1 MRAIRGMAIVVLGI
15 ALVMSGGHAARA
27 QAPGAG
33 QVPGTSQPAAPA
45 PAAPQSQDA
54 GDSASEIALTRAV
67 IQVQRQAIVTMAMDL
82 DEKEA
87 RAFWPLYREY
97 RLAMGKVGDRLVNV
111 ITTYADNYP
120 DISDEMASKLLNEY
134 LAIEKARTSV
144 KSKYVPRFR
153 KILPARKVARF
164 FQVDNKLDAA
174 INAELAEQVPLVR

>member
-1 MRAIRGMAIVVLGI
+1 
-15 ALVMSGGHAARA
+15 
-27 QAPGAG
+27 
-33 QVPGTSQPAAPA
+33 
-45 PAAPQSQDA
+45 
-54 GDSASEIALTRAV
+54 
-67 IQVQRQAIVTMAMDL
+67 MAMDL

-111 ITTYADNYP
+111 ITTYAENYP